1 MRGPVRP
8 EEEFPVQQTSQRVD
22 ATAAIDPAI
31 PREVV
36 IVRAADGVETWGVL
50 YTPDKGRA
58 KTAVHIMH
66 QRGDLSR
73 HYIVPGLVGAGYAVF
88 AANSRYLN
96 NDRDCVHERILLD
109 VAAGQHM
116 LRERGYEATVLF
128 GNSGGGSLF
137 AFYQAQ
143 AATPSPDRLRDI
155 PGDWDLDLNEFDL
168 PEVDAYVSVASHPGQ
183 GTLMLG
189 MIDPAV
195 VDEHAPLLTDPALD
209 MFNPDNGYEP
219 LPKPSHYSAD
229 FLARYREAQRA
240 RVARLDTLARS
251 HVQRQRGAAATER
264 AENFDSRPV
273 AEQIGLRKGAALDGV
288 MVIYRTLA
296 NPAHLDPSIDP
307 NERGLGSIFAADP
320 LVGNY
325 SGAGLA
331 RVMSPRGWLS
341 TWSGLSSNA
350 GLTRNLKNVR
360 IPTLI
365 VNANGDSDIFPADA
379 RAIVEASAAE
389 DKQFVSLEQAA
400 HFLTPMAGSTMTD
413 PPERLLEVLV
423 PWLRERLP

>member
-1 MRGPVRP
+1 
-8 EEEFPVQQTSQRVD
+8 VQQTIQRVD
-22 ATAAIDPAI
+22 ATATIDPAI

-50 YTPDKGRA
+50 YTPANGRA
-58 KTAVHIMH
+58 HTAVHIMH

-73 HYIVPGLVGAGYAVF
+73 HYIVPGLVRAGYAVF

-109 VAAGQHM
+109 VAAGQEM
-116 LRERGYEATVLF
+116 LRARGYEARVLF

-143 AATPSPDRLRDI
+143 AATAPPDRLRDI
-155 PGDWDLDLNEFDL
+155 PGDWNLDLNEHDL
-168 PEVDAYVSVASHPGQ
+168 PEVDAYISVASHPGQ
-183 GTLMLG
+183 GKLMLRL
-189 MIDPAV
+189 IDPAV

-219 LPKPSHYSAD
+219 LPKPSHYSAE
-229 FLARYREAQRA
+229 FLTRYRQAQHA

-251 HVQRQRGAAATER
+251 HVQRQRGTAAAER
-264 AENFDSRPV
+264 SESFGSRPL
-273 AEQIGLRKGAALDGV
+273 AEQIGMRKGAALDGV
-288 MVIYRTLA
+288 MLIYRTLA

-307 NERGLGSIFAADP
+307 NERELGSIFAADP

-331 RVMSPRGWLS
+331 RVMTPRGWLS

-350 GLTRNLKNVR
+350 GLTHNLANVR
-360 IPTLI
+360 VPTLI
-365 VNANGDSDIFPADA
+365 VNAQGDSDIFPEDA
-379 RAIVEASAAE
+379 RAIVAASAAE
-389 DKQFVSLEQAA
+389 DKQFFSLEQAA
-400 HFLTPMAGSTMTD
+400 HFLTPMAGSTLAD
-413 PPERLLEVLV
+413 PPERLLEIVV
-423 PWLRERLP
+423 PWLRARLP